1 MYHNTIVANNGGVDI
16 SSTSSSD
23 IRNNIFV
30 GGTVAAYLANN
41 TGSTFDYNLYHSL
54 GTDLVS
60 YNYSYKT
67 DLAALQ
73 ATDTTNNVNSV
84 EGDPIFASSSDL
96 HVYGPLA
103 NNTGD
108 NNAGVTSDIDGDSRP
123 IAGSTTVDIGADEFD
138 VLDDDAALTA
148 LLTPTSGTCGGDSL
162 MVSVE
167 IGNFGQDT
175 LTALTVSVD
184 VLGTT
189 LTQNLTGLSVP
200 FGSKDTVILGYVSNY
215 VGGPMSVVAYTQLS
229 GDGRP
234 GNDTLST
241 SVEISDAQQ
250 VAVSYPAMICSGDD
264 VVMTVTHP
272 QQGTALWT
280 SNGDTI
286 ALAGVDSTITLTGVT
301 MDTTITVETV
311 TSETEIS
318 TPVPSY
324 NWAGLDGVYFTS
336 MQSGTI
342 DSVSIYPSAVSGTE
356 SIDVVDVST
365 GSTIFTTSVSWSG
378 ITSGA
383 ETQVAIGAPVGVGS
397 YLLLRAS
404 STSGSWKDMYVG
416 SGTGGYPFY
425 STDSNFVLTSGTYAS
440 YIEYFFNWKF
450 TVGGCDR
457 EDTTFTV
464 EIAPD
469 PMASITVDTANA
481 TITATD
487 WTASWDAS
495 GTTDADS
502 IMVYF
507 DNGDT
512 SYTAT
517 GTVTYGANQMGAT
530 ATVIAYGMC
539 SSDTMTFT
547 FDVNQISVDEDFMNG
562 TLSIY
567 PNPTRGLFNVE
578 FATAASEEV
587 EISIVNMVGQ
597 VIATE
602 VVKVNGVYSNQF
614 DLSNESAG
622 VYFIKFTTDEGVLTE
637 RITVE

>member
-1 MYHNTIVANNGGVDI
+1 
-16 SSTSSSD
+16 
-23 IRNNIFV
+23 
-30 GGTVAAYLANN
+30 
-41 TGSTFDYNLYHSL
+41 
-54 GTDLVS
+54 
-60 YNYSYKT
+60 
-67 DLAALQ
+67 
-73 ATDTTNNVNSV
+73 
-84 EGDPIFASSSDL
+84 
-96 HVYGPLA
+96 
-103 NNTGD
+103 
-108 NNAGVTSDIDGDSRP
+108 
-123 IAGSTTVDIGADEFD
+123 
-138 VLDDDAALTA
+138 
-148 LLTPTSGTCGGDSL
+148 
-162 MVSVE
+162 
-167 IGNFGQDT
+167 
-175 LTALTVSVD
+175 
-184 VLGTT
+184 
-189 LTQNLTGLSVP
+189 
-200 FGSKDTVILGYVSNY
+200 
-215 VGGPMSVVAYTQLS
+215 
-229 GDGRP
+229 
-234 GNDTLST
+234 
-241 SVEISDAQQ
+241 
-250 VAVSYPAMICSGDD
+250 
-264 VVMTVTHP
+264 MTVTHP

-311 TSETEIS
+311 SSVTEIA
-318 TPVPSY
+318 TPTPTATWS
-324 NWAGLDGVYFTS
+324 GQDGVYFTTY
-336 MQSGTI
+336 QAATL
-342 DSVSIYPSAVSGTE
+342 DTVSIFPVSASGSE
-356 SIDVVDVST
+356 AINVVDVAT
-365 GSTIFTTSVSWSG
+365 GATIFSTTASWSA
-378 ITSGA
+378 SG
-383 ETQVAIGAPVGVGS
+383 ENRIHIGASMPAGN
-397 YLLLRAS
+397 YLLLRAG
-404 STSGSWKDMYVG
+404 STSGSWYDLYVG
-416 SGTGGYPFY
+416 TGSTGYPFY
-425 STDSNFVLTSGTYAS
+425 STDSNVVLTSGTYTT

-517 GTVTYGANQMGAT
+517 GTVTYGANQTGAM

-539 SSDTMTFT
+539 STDTMTFA

-578 FATAASEEV
+578 FATAASKDV

-602 VVKVNGVYSNQF
+602 VVKVNGAYSNQF
-614 DLSNESAG
+614 DLSDESAG